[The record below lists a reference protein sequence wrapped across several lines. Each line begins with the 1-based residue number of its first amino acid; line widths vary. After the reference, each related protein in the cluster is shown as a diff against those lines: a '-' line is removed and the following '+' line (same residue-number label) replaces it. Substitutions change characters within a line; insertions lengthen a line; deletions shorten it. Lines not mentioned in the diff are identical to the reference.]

1 MIEPVQPN
9 KRETEVTRKGEQA
22 ATIVLKYLEGV
33 ALVYDI
39 DERWIIEQVKNKLE
53 AKLRD

>member
-1 MIEPVQPN
+1 MTKPVEPN
-9 KRETEVTRKGEQA
+9 KRETDLTRKGEQA
-22 ATIVLKYLEGV
+22 SNIVLKYLEGV
-33 ALVYDI
+33 AMIYDI